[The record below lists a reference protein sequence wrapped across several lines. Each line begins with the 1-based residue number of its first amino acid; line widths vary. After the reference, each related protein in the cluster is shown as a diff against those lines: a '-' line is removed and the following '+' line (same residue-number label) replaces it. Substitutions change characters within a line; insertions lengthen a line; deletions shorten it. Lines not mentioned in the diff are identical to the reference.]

1 MNDHLTVDQ
10 FAKLLGPDIHSRRIN
25 RLIQNGRLT
34 AMAQSQ
40 NDPTVVTTVE
50 EAVKPFR
57 YILHPDQ
64 LSIARKELGLASDA
78 ATDTLSLESPTV
90 RQTASTT
97 PTDATSPVA
106 DESDAVRQTDS
117 NELSDASNNPE
128 HVTDE
133 SMALSQTES
142 RGTTDA
148 LQAASVALQATIAA
162 SDATVATL
170 QDENERLRAELN
182 EEREARNRAEAGL
195 AEERLKAARQE
206 ARANA
211 LAESA
216 GLLEKHSD
224 ALLQL
229 ADRLVPMLPP
239 ARKPWWK
246 FW

>member
-1 MNDHLTVDQ
+1 MNDFLTVDQ
-10 FAKLLGPDIHSRRIN
+10 FAQLLGPKIHSRRIN

-50 EAVKPFR
+50 DAVRPFR
-57 YILHPDQ
+57 YIIHPDQ
-64 LSIARKELGLASDA
+64 LDIARKELGLASDA
-78 ATDTLSLESPTV
+78 STEDPSVEPATV
-90 RQTASTT
+90 RQTEPVN
-97 PTDATSPVA
+97 PTDAPI
-106 DESDAVRQTDS
+106 
-117 NELSDASNNPE
+117 
-128 HVTDE
+128 
-133 SMALSQTES
+133 ALSQTES
-142 RGTTDA
+142 RDATDA

-239 ARKPWWK
+239 APESRKPWWK